1 MTDFVHIYDNGGGI
15 RNAEVPPYYPAIST
29 QNKVGSS
36 RDLLTALEAPF
47 TGITVTPQA
56 GCTIQ
61 SSGVYSLNGETVW
74 RIIASSVGTFKY
86 FEVEMPEIS
95 DGFSCTTATFE
106 LAFEDPA
113 TLMSTIY
120 CYVGDSTYTKYMRGA
135 AGTLTGANKTRAPCR
150 PGMTA
155 YQFDETSFTL
165 TGFTTPIGDQ
175 IFKRA
180 KIRVNPA
187 DGATA
192 TVYIKRISLGG
203 CGKPRIAIVSDDGY
217 SSWLNLG
224 QAVLDEYG
232 LASTMA
238 IIPVSIGDSGYVTWE
253 ALAKYVSKGRN
264 VCVPHG
270 PNHPVTK
277 GNGNLWSAWTT
288 DAERLADVI
297 GARDAL
303 VSRGLTTSLGAK
315 TYIWPQGQYTGVD
328 GDTTFLQMLIDNGF
342 ILGRG
347 VTGDTFRNFR
357 ASSISIKN
365 PARLILNIAGGH
377 TWASAGTEAANIAN
391 IISYI
396 QTAASLGM
404 DCCVVFH
411 RVVGVDLAANS
422 TEISVNRLREIC
434 VAIKT
439 LINAGSMIDVTFPEL
454 AL

>member
-1 MTDFVHIYDNGGGI
+1 MANFVHVYDTGGGI
-15 RNAEVPPYYPAIST
+15 RDVEVPSYYPIVKTSDKT
-29 QNKVGSS
+29 GSS
-36 RDLLTALEAPF
+36 RDLLTILEAPF

-61 SSGVYSLNGETVW
+61 SSGIYYLNGEAVW
-74 RIIASSVGTFKY
+74 RIVASSVGSFKY

-106 LAFEDPA
+106 LAFEDPI

-150 PGMTA
+150 SGMTA
-155 YQFDETSFTL
+155 YQFDETNFTL
-165 TGFTTPIGDQ
+165 TGFTTPIGNQ
-175 IFKRA
+175 IFSRA

-192 TVYIKRISLGG
+192 TVYIKRIALGG
-203 CGKPRIAIVSDDGY
+203 CGRARLSIIADDGY

-224 QAVLDEYG
+224 QAILDEYG
-232 LASTMA
+232 LVSTMA
-238 IIPVSIGDSGYVTWE
+238 IIPISVGSSGYATWE
-253 ALAKYVSKGRN
+253 NLAKYVYRGQN
-264 VCVPHG
+264 TCVPHG

-277 GNGNLWSAWTT
+277 GNGNLWSAWET
-288 DAERLADVI
+288 DAERLTDVI
-297 GARDAL
+297 SARDAL

-315 TYIWPQGQYTGVD
+315 TYIWPQGQYTGID
-328 GDTTFLQMLIDNGF
+328 GDTTFLQMLVDNGF

-347 VTGDTFRNFR
+347 VTGDSFRNFR
-357 ASSISIKN
+357 VSSISTKN
-365 PARLILNIAGGH
+365 PARLLLNIAGGH
-377 TWASAGTEAANIAN
+377 SWTSAGTEAANIAN

-411 RVVGVDLAANS
+411 RVVGVDLASNS
-422 TEISVNRLREIC
+422 TEISINRLREIC
-434 VAIKT
+434 IAIRT
-439 LINAGSMIDVTFPEL
+439 LIDAGSIIDVTFPEL